1 MHQEKNER
9 FANATEKF
17 LNVKIQN
24 IEIQNIKIQKSAW
37 QGFEPRPSKKVSS
50 KKRDRVFKNA
60 PKRSKPLQKSWSGLE
75 RLGAF
80 FKFPFF

>member
-24 IEIQNIKIQKSAW
+24 IEIQNIKIQKSPSRRI
-37 QGFEPRPSKKVSS
+37 EPRSP
-50 KKRDRVFKNA
+50 A
-60 PKRSKPLQKSWSGLE
+60 
-75 RLGAF
+75 
-80 FKFPFF
+80 